1 MNTNIDGGF
10 HDLASLRAEL
20 GNEFAGVSD
29 ADALKFIEENL
40 AEKNK
45 LSKDQRQHLDTDNK
59 YELKYDEYND
69 TINADLMNNM
79 KARIDAE
86 STERRKLATE
96 LANEKAKL
104 ANSQARLRDYL
115 ANEKNSLLNSQ
126 AKLRDELTTEKMKR
140 LYGDTFVWKSPSSID
155 DYLTKEKI
163 KREVKEELLDDKRKA
178 KHQKDLNKLWAKPKR
193 RPKSKSPKHKL
204 KSKSPK
210 PKSKSPKP
218 KKQH

>member
-86 STERRKLATE
+86 STERRILATE

-104 ANSQARLRDYL
+104 ANSQARLRDDL